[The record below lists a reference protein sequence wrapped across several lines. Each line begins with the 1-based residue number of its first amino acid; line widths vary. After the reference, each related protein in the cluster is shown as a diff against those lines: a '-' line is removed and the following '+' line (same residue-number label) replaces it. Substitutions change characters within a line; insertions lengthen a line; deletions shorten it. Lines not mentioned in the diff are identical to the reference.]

1 MSDENFDA
9 FGEYLM
15 QQIMESLEEN
25 LEGIDT
31 PQVAL
36 VIFDEE
42 DPEDV
47 TYLGSTENRAKAIK
61 AMERAIFSLQAP
73 ASTAKH

>member
-1 MSDENFDA
+1 MSDESFDA
-9 FGEYLM
+9 FGEFLM
-15 QQIMESLEEN
+15 QQIIESLEEN
-25 LEGIDT
+25 LEGMET

-36 VIFDEE
+36 VIFDDE

-47 TYLGSTENRAKAIK
+47 TYLGSTDDRAKAIK
-61 AMERAIFSLQAP
+61 AMEMAIFSLQAP